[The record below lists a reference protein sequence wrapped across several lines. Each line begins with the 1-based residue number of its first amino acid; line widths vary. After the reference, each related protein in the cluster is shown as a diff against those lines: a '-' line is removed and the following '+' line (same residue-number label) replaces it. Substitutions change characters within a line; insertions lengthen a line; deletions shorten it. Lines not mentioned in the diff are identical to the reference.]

1 MGFLTPRPAPSST
14 NAERNLTPEDIVVEQ
29 FPTVRFREGY
39 NVDVVD
45 DFLDEVVTAWRRD
58 KARIAELETALLR
71 PVVVLDAPT
80 E

>member
-1 MGFLTPRPAPSST
+1 MGFLTPRPPASSDAT
-14 NAERNLTPEDIVVEQ
+14 EPNLKPEDIVVEQ

-39 NVDVVD
+39 NVDAVD
-45 DFLDEVVTAWRRD
+45 NFLDEVVTAWRRD

-71 PVVVLDAPT
+71 PVVVLDAST